1 MLFQLFL
8 MFAKLSLF
16 SFGGGYVMIP
26 IMLQELEK
34 NKWATSAD
42 VTDIVAL
49 AGMSP
54 GPVAVN
60 AAVGLGYKVA
70 GLQGV
75 FAAFLGIAVPCAVV
89 VILVAMFFF
98 KVYEH
103 PMVKGAL
110 YGLRPVI
117 TGIIVYAAV
126 KIAINNGIVAAHEG
140 VIESGINMNYGGM
153 HIFELKSL
161 IMVLVVFVILTK
173 TKIHPIF
180 VIIAS
185 GLLGIFLF

>member
-1 MLFQLFL
+1 MLIQLFL

-34 NKWATSAD
+34 NKWATAAD

-70 GLQGV
+70 GLGGV
-75 FAAFLGIAVPCAVV
+75 IAAFLGIAVPCAVV

-98 KVYEH
+98 KVYDH

-117 TGIIVYAAV
+117 TGIIIYAAV
-126 KIAINNGIVAAHEG
+126 KIAIKNGIVAAHEG
-140 VIESGINMNYGGM
+140 IIESGININYGA
-153 HIFELKSL
+153 IQLFEVKSIIMAL
-161 IMVLVVFVILTK
+161 IAFFVLTRTK
-173 TKIHPIF
+173 THPIF
-180 VIIAS
+180 VIISA
-185 GLLGIFLF
+185 GVLGILLF